1 MTNTQTHTK
10 NWIIVFVAYVAR
22 RFTSI
27 EFFVLFNK
35 LIKMWSKLIY
45 CTIHYEHCKILVL
58 KYIVVFT
65 LEVWFNHILVKI
77 SYLIFKEKLEQV
89 I

>member
-1 MTNTQTHTK
+1 MTNTKTYTK
-10 NWIIVFVAYVAR
+10 NWIIVFVAYVAL

-45 CTIHYEHCKILVL
+45 CTINCEHWKILVL
-58 KYIVVFT
+58 KFIVVFT
-65 LEVWFNHILVKI
+65 LEVWFNHILVEHF
-77 SYLIFKEKLEQV
+77 IFNF
-89 I
+89 